1 MKIENTSDLFRYG
14 RLAFCGQ
21 LAGYYGFHIRMA
33 FPWVFN
39 LPDLYY
45 VITVLQAFYFVNIGT
60 QNKPVQKIGSF
71 YISLFNG
78 NKV

>member
-1 MKIENTSDLFRYG
+1 
-14 RLAFCGQ
+14 
-21 LAGYYGFHIRMA
+21 MA